1 MFLNVG
7 ILSESKLKDH
17 VSIQEFVEA
26 LEDLHHRI
34 RSKILALIGLSGR
47 IKGLPIVY
55 VTNNNYDLELLSAK
69 LNEFIDPLKKLFQY
83 EKVKDF
89 TINFEEYSIYFEPI
103 TDNVGFFGI
112 ISNGNNIFEIKHLLS
127 KKKEMLK
134 EMLHTES

>member
-1 MFLNVG
+1 MG

-34 RSKILALIGLSGR
+34 RSKILALIGLAGR

-55 VTNNNYDLELLSAK
+55 VTTNNYDLKLFSAK

-134 EMLHTES
+134 ELLHAES

>member
-1 MFLNVG
+1 MFSNVG
-7 ILSESKLKDH
+7 IISESKLKDH
-17 VSIQEFVEA
+17 VSIQEFVED

-55 VTNNNYDLELLSAK
+55 VTNNNYDLELLSAR

-89 TINFEEYSIYFEPI
+89 TINFEEDSIYFEPI
-103 TDNVGFFGI
+103 TDNVGFFGN

-134 EMLHTES
+134 EMLHAEL